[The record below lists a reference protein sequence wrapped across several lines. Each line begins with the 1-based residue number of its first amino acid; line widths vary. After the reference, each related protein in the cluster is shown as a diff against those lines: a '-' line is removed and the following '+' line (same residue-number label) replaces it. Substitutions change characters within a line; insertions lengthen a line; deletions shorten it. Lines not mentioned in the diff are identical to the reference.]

1 LQAAESLNS
10 TGAATS
16 VCTALSMA
24 TVEHSFLCRDTELC
38 MKVAKMSREDISQL
52 HAINL
57 LDVVLESA
65 SSLALVLCVFEKLG
79 GARTGGPLLLLFLV
93 ADVALEIIAI
103 SYATNIQPTID
114 LILSSECLDVNQA
127 DGLGTRDILNN
138 IHSDL
143 SNVVSMGVA
152 ELAVAGVAILYD
164 LYEQYRE
171 HVARSEKMTDFNRF
185 FWLFLPAIADVILA
199 YFDFFIFTTSANNDA
214 KLLRRSIL
222 SNIGPPTTWCVGL
235 TDACVPI
242 IEEDADRFGGQRP
255 GESNYTAMLIVFSVC
270 LGLVVAVYLVL
281 VALYLKYWKHNEEE
295 KDSDRK
301 LREYREA
308 LAREAAE
315 AREKREA
322 KKREK
327 REAAQAQR
335 EAASRPDV
343 SFEVRGATL

>member
-79 GARTGGPLLLLFLV
+79 GGRTGGPLLGLFLV
-93 ADVALEIIAI
+93 ADVTLEIVAI

-114 LILSSECLDVNQA
+114 LILSFECLDVNQA

-138 IHSDL
+138 IRSDL
-143 SNVVSMGVA
+143 SNVVSMGIA
-152 ELAVAGVAILYD
+152 ELAVAAVAFTYD
-164 LYEQYRE
+164 LYEQYMLQYRLN
-171 HVARSEKMTDFNRF
+171 VVRSEKMTDFYRF
-185 FWLFLPAIADVILA
+185 FCLFLPAIADVILA

-242 IEEDADRFGGQRP
+242 IEDDAGRFGGQRP

-270 LGLVVAVYLVL
+270 LGLVVAAYLVL

-335 EAASRPDV
+335 EAASRPDA
-343 SFEVRGATL
+343 SRQYI

>member
-1 LQAAESLNS
+1 
-10 TGAATS
+10 
-16 VCTALSMA
+16 MA

-57 LDVVLESA
+57 LDVVLESV

-79 GARTGGPLLLLFLV
+79 GGRTGGPLLGLFLV
-93 ADVALEIIAI
+93 ADVALELVAI
-103 SYATNIQPTID
+103 SYATSIQPTID

-143 SNVVSMGVA
+143 SNVVSMGIA
-152 ELAVAGVAILYD
+152 ELAVAAVAILTD

-255 GESNYTAMLIVFSVC
+255 REYDSSVMVTIFCVCTA
-270 LGLVVAVYLVL
+270 LVVFAYLGG
-281 VALYLKYWKHNEEE
+281 VAAYLKYYKQDGDAADDAEIA
-295 KDSDRK
+295 RK
-301 LREYREA
+301 ERDFE
-308 LAREAAE
+308 
-315 AREKREA
+315 EA
-322 KKREK
+322 KKRVAEKREKRQKRDDEKRQK
-327 REAAQAQR
+327 REAAD
-335 EAASRPDV
+335 EAADDRD
-343 SFEVRGATL
+343 EKDATAERKRLERLQVKITKHSSV